1 MNAESAQERPWQERL
16 EAGHRAVQEE
26 WNSLVLNSR
35 TLWGWEPHIIPG
47 LFQTPDY
54 ARSVFEGLAELMN
67 TTRDTD
73 AAVRA
78 RMKRQEWLRLPG
90 KELHQLIWEG
100 TLCARLGS
108 PEVMVA
114 QLEQLL
120 AVLELDTVR
129 LGIVPFD
136 AVLPLV
142 IGNGFTMVDERLV
155 VTEDWHTEHWLDDPD
170 AIALHRRVWETHAES
185 AVYGADA
192 RALIVKAVD
201 ALR

>member
-1 MNAESAQERPWQERL
+1 M
-16 EAGHRAVQEE
+16 
-26 WNSLVLNSR
+26 
-35 TLWGWEPHIIPG
+35 
-47 LFQTPDY
+47 D
-54 ARSVFEGLAELMN
+54 

-73 AAVRA
+73 DAVRA

-90 KELHQLIWEG
+90 RELNQLVWEG
-100 TLCARLGS
+100 ALCLRLGS
-108 PEVMVA
+108 REVMVA

-129 LGIVPFD
+129 LGVVPFD
-136 AVLPLV
+136 SVLPLV

-155 VTEDWHTEHWLDDPD
+155 VTEDWHTEHWLDAPD
-170 AIALHRRVWETHAES
+170 AIAVHRRVWETHAAS

-192 RALIVKAVD
+192 RSLIVKAVD